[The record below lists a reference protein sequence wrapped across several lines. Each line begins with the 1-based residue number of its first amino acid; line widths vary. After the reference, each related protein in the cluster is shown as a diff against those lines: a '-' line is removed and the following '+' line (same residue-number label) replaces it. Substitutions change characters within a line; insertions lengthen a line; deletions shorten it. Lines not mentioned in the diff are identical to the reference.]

1 MSAPGALAQGAAAI
15 PAPPLRARRWGG
27 RRAWALAAV
36 VVVLALVGLEVLGR
50 VFGPGPQGPVS
61 SSYATNDQGLAAW
74 SELAARGGDPVVAL
88 RQPLSDATL
97 DPASTV
103 VVLDPDALLR
113 ADGQRMLA
121 FVRRGGRLIVGGQ
134 DPDATLTALYPA
146 PPGWTGSSAPLSR
159 PTRAAATE
167 LPGVATVQGA
177 GAGAWTQTDG
187 ARVLLADSNGDPV
200 LMTQRLGAGEIL
212 LLADASPLQN
222 AYLAQA
228 DNAQLAL
235 VLAGGARAGAAARR
249 SLVFAESVHGYG
261 PNRGFAALPAG
272 FKVALWGLAVAG
284 LLWILAR
291 GRRLGPPDSLPEHEV
306 PARTAYVR
314 ALMLLLRRAGPPRE
328 LVPTLRRAAER
339 ELAARP
345 STGAAASA
353 VSRRRALAQ
362 LGLDEVEVDALTGDG
377 DADPV
382 RLGSALAHLRSR
394 R

>member
-1 MSAPGALAQGAAAI
+1 MSAPGALSPGAAAI
-15 PAPPLRARRWGG
+15 RQPAGGARRRSG
-27 RRAWALAAV
+27 RRAWGLALLG
-36 VVVLALVGLEVLGR
+36 VVLVLVGLELLGR

-74 SELAARGGDPVVAL
+74 SELAASAGDPVVAL

-97 DPASTV
+97 DPASTL

-113 ADGQRMLA
+113 SDGQRLLA
-121 FVRRGGRLIVGGQ
+121 FVRRGGRLIAGGQ

-146 PPGWTGSSAPLSR
+146 PPGWIGASAPISR
-159 PTRAAATE
+159 PTRAGAVA
-167 LPGVATVQGA
+167 LPGVAAVQGA

-187 ARVLLADSNGDPV
+187 DRVLLSDANGRPV
-200 LMTQRLGAGEIL
+200 LLAQRLGAGEIL

-222 AYLAQA
+222 AYLARA

-235 VLAGGARAGAAARR
+235 VLAGAGALGRR

-261 PNRGFAALPAG
+261 TSRGLAALPTG

-284 LLWILAR
+284 LLWVLAR
-291 GRRLGPPDSLPEHEV
+291 GRRLGPPDALPEREV
-306 PARTAYVR
+306 PARAAYVH
-314 ALMLLLRRAGPPRE
+314 ALTLLLRRAGPPGE
-328 LVPTLRRAAER
+328 LAPTLRRAAER

-345 STGAAASA
+345 STGAGASA
-353 VSRRRALAQ
+353 ASRRRALAQ
-362 LGLDEVEVDALTGDG
+362 LGLDEAEVEALAAGGDP
-377 DADPV
+377 DV
-382 RLGSALAHLRSR
+382 VVLGSALTHLRSR